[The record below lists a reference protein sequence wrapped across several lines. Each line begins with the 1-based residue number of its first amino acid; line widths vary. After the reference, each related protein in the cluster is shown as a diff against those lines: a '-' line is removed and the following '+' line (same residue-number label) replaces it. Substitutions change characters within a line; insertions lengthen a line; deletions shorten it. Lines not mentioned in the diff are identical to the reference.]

1 MPRIARGRAGSEWE
15 SLPAASDSRPGS
27 SSSPHWRFCPS
38 QGELL
43 QANQAICPSFAPVK
57 HPHVCWFCCQNHFQP
72 QHGGFAA
79 SPWLP
84 APSPCLRGPTGP
96 CLSQADLGEDKKRW
110 QHFHRQNR
118 RGEAEGQRR
127 ADTRKVRRARWG
139 FCPSKGRFTTETNP
153 SKPKKAFG
161 FGSLRVVI

>member
-1 MPRIARGRAGSEWE
+1 MPEAERDLNGNPYQ
-15 SLPAASDSRPGS
+15 LPLTHAQGAA
-27 SSSPHWRFCPS
+27 PHLTGGFCPS